1 MIKGK
6 QTVMELETYGKE
18 AYTEKH
24 VKARKKER
32 KRIRVFWVTVSCMLE

>member
-6 QTVMELETYGKE
+6 QTVMGLETYGKK

-24 VKARKKER
+24 VKARKK
-32 KRIRVFWVTVSCMLE
+32 KKKN